1 MSQFL
6 QLGFTKKCN
15 KTRQQ
20 TYDVM
25 GGTPLRDR
33 RGGRFPQRDRK
44 ALLISPALIYARRIG
59 QVQVGPKETNL
70 IGPNTPLHYELKPP
84 ASIVQLNGTVQ
95 ANILFQELYLISTT
109 SRLRR
114 HVLEYNQ
121 ISKFALK
128 SKLGEVAVRLK
139 PPLIRGKHVFPQE
152 WKRGQRY
159 GTLAILGAADN
170 NTVRGVR
177 IQSRQQSEDHLP

>member
-1 MSQFL
+1 MFNERLMSQFL
-6 QLGFTKKCN
+6 QQGFTIKCKN
-15 KTRQQ
+15 KT
-20 TYDVM
+20 TETDDVM
-25 GGTPLRDR
+25 GGTLLRNR
-33 RGGRFPQRDRK
+33 RGGRLPQRDHK
-44 ALLISPALIYARRIG
+44 ALLISPALIYTRRIG

-70 IGPNTPLHYELKPP
+70 IRPNTPRHYELKPP

-114 HVLEYNQ
+114 QVLEYNQ

-139 PPLIRGKHVFPQE
+139 PKAKESGEPVFIRNNNQAPKGGKGGIY
-152 WKRGQRY
+152 K
-159 GTLAILGAADN
+159 TLGRLK
-170 NTVRGVR
+170 
-177 IQSRQQSEDHLP
+177 